1 MNQSPT
7 TLTKKSIQF
16 ILNTIISLKERVLKS
31 EFNRNVL
38 ILSGGTVIAQAIPIL
53 ISPVLTRLYTP
64 ADFGTLALFVSIT
77 SIVGV
82 ISCGRYELAIMLP
95 ERDEE
100 AINVAAVALLFN
112 TAISLLFFLIILLF
126 NQPLLK
132 ILKAESLSFWI
143 YFAPLT
149 VFFMG
154 LFNILNYTNNR
165 FKLYKDI
172 AKSNI
177 YKSIAG
183 AIIQLI
189 LGFLK
194 SGVTGLITGQIAS
207 QTVANWRL
215 WKNIESKNILKSID
229 KTQMKQMASRYHK
242 FPKYSMGAGLMNVAA
257 YQVTN
262 ILIGAFYG
270 QTALGHYYLAQRIL
284 GLPTTF
290 IGSSI
295 SQVFFQKANEEK
307 IKTGMAINTFNSTLK
322 KLILISVPIFT
333 IIFVFV
339 KPLFP
344 YIFGEKWKEVGLYA
358 MILTPMFAIRFV
370 SSTLSLSYI
379 VFEKLRYDI
388 YVNIFLLLTPC
399 LLIIIFKSFLNFIL
413 YYSISMAILY
423 LSFIFIYKMLCKKIL

>member
-95 ERDEE
+95 ERDED

-183 AIIQLI
+183 AIVQLT

-207 QTVANWRL
+207 QAVANWRL
-215 WKNIESKNILKSID
+215 WKNIESRNILKSVH
-229 KTQMKQMASRYHK
+229 KNQMKQMASRYHK

-257 YQVTN
+257 YQITN

-284 GLPTTF
+284 GLPSTF

-307 IKTGMAINTFNSTLK
+307 IKTGRAINTFNSTLK
-322 KLILISVPIFT
+322 KLVLISLPIFL
-333 IIFVFV
+333 IIFIFV

-344 YIFGEKWKEVGLYA
+344 YIFGEKWKEAGLYA

-399 LLIIIFKSFLNFIL
+399 LLIKIFKSFLNFIL